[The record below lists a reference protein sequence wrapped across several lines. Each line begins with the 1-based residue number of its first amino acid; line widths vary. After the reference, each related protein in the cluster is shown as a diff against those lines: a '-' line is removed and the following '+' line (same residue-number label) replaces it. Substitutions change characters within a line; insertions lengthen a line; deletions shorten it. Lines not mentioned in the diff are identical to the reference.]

1 LNPFPRARSKENLE
15 NVEMLITL
23 PGKPA
28 NRVIVGYIKCPT
40 PHMREKQINL
50 VVRVKTG

>member
-1 LNPFPRARSKENLE
+1 LNPFPRARSKETLE

-23 PGKPA
+23 PGKAA
-28 NRVIVGYIKCPT
+28 NRVIVGYIKCP
-40 PHMREKQINL
+40 HMRERQINL